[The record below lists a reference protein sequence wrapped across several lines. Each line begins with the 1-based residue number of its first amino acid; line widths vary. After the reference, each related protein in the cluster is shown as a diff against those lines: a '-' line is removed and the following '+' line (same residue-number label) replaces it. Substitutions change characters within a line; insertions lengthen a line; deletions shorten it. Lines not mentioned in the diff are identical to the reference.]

1 MCPSLKNVDV
11 SDCVS
16 ESTYVFVAASSERN
30 SEINI
35 HNTNAAQHVEAPQ
48 KLMHAMFEAFATSD
62 K

>member
-35 HNTNAAQHVEAPQ
+35 HNANAMLPSMW
-48 KLMHAMFEAFATSD
+48 KPL
-62 K
+62 KN